1 MEKIISLIKT
11 DFNITFGLSSIA
23 YSFKSKKNRWQTI
36 IFSLAMLSLLPTY
49 ILLVMGLG
57 GIYDVYSE
65 IGQRSMFLLSGF
77 LLSQVMVFVFG
88 LLYVMSKYYFSNDLA
103 HLVPLPIKPSY
114 ILGSKF
120 ITLMI
125 SEYLTSL
132 PIILPFIFIYGIK
145 GGEGLIY
152 WIYSFLLALTLPVIP
167 LVLSSILIMVFMKYT
182 NIGRKKDLIRTITAV
197 MFIVLMVYVQLKINT
212 ITQKALMQGDNFLI
226 NLVKDSNLLVKS
238 LGRGFPPSQW
248 AALSLANYSNIMG
261 IVHLLTFVGAGVL
274 SFIIM
279 IYLSESIFF
288 DGLIGNIEVSASKGR
303 LGKKVSIKDS
313 TRQTKPYLALAKKEI
328 MMLLK
333 TPVYLL
339 NSIGGVIMIPIILVM
354 STMSGGEESIGS
366 IIKIIETKPEFMVL
380 VGIGFIVSLGMLN
393 SVGSTTFSREGKNF
407 WIQRTL
413 PIKVKDQIIGRILA
427 SIAIQI
433 LGLIALLGSLAFV
446 IKLNIQT
453 IILIA
458 VLGLLG
464 SIPMTQIGMII
475 DILRPLLTW
484 TNPQQAM
491 KQNLNVLIGMGVGT
505 LYAGGIGYLIFK
517 IMDKVDMNIIFIGLA
532 VVFIVSIIILYSILE
547 KLIKKQF
554 EVLE

>member
-36 IFSLAMLSLLPTY
+36 IFGLAMLSLVPTY

-120 ITLMI
+120 MTLMI

-132 PIILPFIFIYGIK
+132 PIILPFIFIYGIR
-145 GGEGLIY
+145 GGEGLVY

-197 MFIVLMVYVQLKINT
+197 LFIVLMVYVQLKINT
-212 ITQKALMQGDNFLI
+212 ITQNALMQGDNFLV
-226 NLVKDSNLLVKS
+226 NLVKDSNLLVKN
-238 LGRGFPPSQW
+238 LGRGFPPSMW
-248 AALSLANYSNIMG
+248 ASLSLANYSNIMG
-261 IVHLLTFVGAGVL
+261 FVHLLTFIGAGVL

-279 IYLSESIFF
+279 IYLSESLFF

-303 LGKKVSIKDS
+303 SGKKLSVKDS
-313 TRQTKPYLALAKKEI
+313 SRQTKPYLALAKKEI
-328 MMLLK
+328 IMLFK
-333 TPVYLL
+333 TPIYLL
-339 NSIGGVIMIPIILVM
+339 NSVGGVIMVPIILVM
-354 STMSGGEESIGS
+354 STMSSGEESMGS
-366 IIKIIETKPEFMVL
+366 IIKIIQTKPEFIAL
-380 VGIGFIVSLGMLN
+380 VGIGFIVFLGMLN

-446 IKLNIQT
+446 IKLNMIT
-453 IILIA
+453 AILIA
-458 VLGLLG
+458 GLGILG

-484 TNPQQAM
+484 SNPQQAM

-517 IMDKVDMNIIFIGLA
+517 VMDKVDMNLIFIGLG